1 MLTYADLRSVHT
13 DPTGRLLAAR
23 ERSAA
28 DKRQYALELLEQKE
42 AAVARRRREL
52 QVQDARMLTYADVCW
67 RMLTDADVC

>member
-1 MLTYADLRSVHT
+1 MLGVSS
-13 DPTGRLLAAR
+13 GRLLAAR

-52 QVQDARMLTYADVCW
+52 QVQDARMLTYSDIC
-67 RMLTDADVC
+67 